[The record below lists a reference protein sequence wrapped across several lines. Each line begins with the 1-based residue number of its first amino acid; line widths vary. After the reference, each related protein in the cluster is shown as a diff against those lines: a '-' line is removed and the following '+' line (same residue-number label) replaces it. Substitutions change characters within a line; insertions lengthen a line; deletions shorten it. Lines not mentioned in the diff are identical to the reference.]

1 MATAY
6 TTIGSKFQPYTLAEM
21 LVPYQAYKQEFD
33 KREELYNTYAEN
45 AGLIGSQ
52 LDDTLDKDL
61 MDTVYN
67 PYMHELNRAASELSS
82 KGLSPENR
90 KNLQNLRRRFGS
102 DIAPIKVA
110 SEARAEARKNW
121 DKLSSQ
127 DKTLMTNA
135 NPYYQAVSSYM
146 NGKSPETYY
155 VSGNE
160 LYGRGKALAEAF
172 SKTLREVPNGEAL
185 ANTLGGQY
193 YRITKQYGPD
203 SKQMQDFMN
212 DVAGSIPELRSQV
225 EDILSNTDIGKKGFT
240 DTDRN
245 KARQYIIEGM
255 KAGLSGNTEVQYLQ
269 NRNWDLIQADK
280 RRKSEKS
287 EKVPTIPKLST
298 FTSNM
303 GHEGNG
309 DKFSDLDKFVQT
321 LSLKNG
327 KTLSN
332 TELDTLLAEHQ
343 KNLNTI
349 KNIENKYGKH
359 VKSIPVPPGSLGTPG
374 SDALAK
380 ALSSSLSKEEYFI
393 KNGKKTNFSQLS
405 AKEREDYN
413 NATRDVYSYKSKMRE
428 VQSKIDDLVNKY
440 SYIPGDNILQSVQLG
455 IALEKAQA
463 TREKSGIIPM
473 VTPTEQKNSI
483 DALLNGVS
491 SSLGSGESKTK
502 GLIDLET
509 GKFISKSDIDKL
521 IHENKSTE
529 DRLRIIA
536 TDSEPVVIHD
546 KDTGKSYAPYGSISE
561 IDSYRNRY
569 TVTNNYLKD
578 YSNSEMGINNK
589 NAELSQFSL
598 NMLEKSAIMP
608 IQGGV
613 NLGNGY
619 YGYITYTSDGDI
631 VKTIVEEDP
640 GTGYGRLIGTSSLRD
655 EINGGLSRGSYMKDA
670 ASGFL
675 YDIFVNNKR

>member
-61 MDTVYN
+61 IDTVYN
-67 PYMHELNRAASELSS
+67 PYMQELNRAASELSS

-193 YRITKQYGPD
+193 YRITRQYGPD

-212 DVAGSIPELRSQV
+212 DVADSIPELRSQV
-225 EDILSNTDIGKKGFT
+225 DDILSNTDISKEGFT
-240 DTDRN
+240 DADRN

-269 NRNWDLIQADK
+269 NRNWDLIQADI
-280 RRKSEKS
+280 RRKPQ
-287 EKVPTIPKLST
+287 VPTVPKLST
-298 FTSNM
+298 YTSNM

-309 DKFSDLDKFVQT
+309 DEFSDLDKFSQT
-321 LSLKNG
+321 LTLKDG

-332 TELDTLLAEHQ
+332 TELDTLLAKYQ
-343 KNLNTI
+343 KDLNTI
-349 KNIENKYGKH
+349 NDIENKYGKH
-359 VKSIPVPPGSLGTPG
+359 VKSTHVPPGSLGTPG
-374 SDALAK
+374 STALAR
-380 ALSSSLSKEEYFI
+380 AISGSLSKEDYFI
-393 KNGKKTNFSQLS
+393 KNGKRTNFSQLS
-405 AKEREDYN
+405 AEEREAYN
-413 NATRDVYSYKSKMRE
+413 KATRNVNSSRSKMQDI
-428 VQSKIDDLVNKY
+428 QSKLDDLVNKY
-440 SYIPGDNILQSVQLG
+440 SYIPGDNIVQSVQLG
-455 IALEKAQA
+455 IALEIAQA

-491 SSLGSGESKTK
+491 SSLGSGGSKTK

-521 IHENKSTE
+521 IHTNKSTE

-546 KDTGKSYAPYGSISE
+546 KDTGKSYAPHGSISE
-561 IDSYRNRY
+561 IDNYRNRY

-589 NAELSQFSL
+589 NAELSPFSL
-598 NMLEKSAIMP
+598 NILEKTGVIP

-613 NLGNGY
+613 DLGNGY
-619 YGYITYTSDGDI
+619 YGYTTYTSDGDV
-631 VKTIVEEDP
+631 VKTIVKEDP
-640 GTGYGRLIGTSSLRD
+640 ATGYGRLLGISSLRD
-655 EINGGLSRGSYMKDA
+655 EINGGISRGSYMKDA

-675 YDIFVNNKR
+675 YNIFVTNEK